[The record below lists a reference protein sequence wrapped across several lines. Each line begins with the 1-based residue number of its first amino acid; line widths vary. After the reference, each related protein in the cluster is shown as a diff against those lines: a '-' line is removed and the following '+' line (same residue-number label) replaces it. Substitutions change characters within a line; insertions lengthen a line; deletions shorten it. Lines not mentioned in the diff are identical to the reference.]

1 MNGLA
6 LGVHMNKVAKNSI
19 SHQIRISARD
29 KIKEL
34 RPEWPNDVITT
45 LLVATVLHTADHY
58 FADHTTSF
66 GSQSKTLRFDYSF
79 LRLGIYGLNNYFTR
93 LVKICQNL
101 DDPIC
106 KVQDSAMEFDT
117 VFANEIHIA
126 VTS

>member
-1 MNGLA
+1 
-6 LGVHMNKVAKNSI
+6 MNKVAKNSI

-93 LVKICQNL
+93 RVKICQHL

-106 KVQDSAMEFDT
+106 KAIYDSAIEFDT

-126 VTS
+126 VAS

>member
-1 MNGLA
+1 
-6 LGVHMNKVAKNSI
+6 MNKVAKNSI

-93 LVKICQNL
+93 CVKICQHL

-106 KVQDSAMEFDT
+106 KAIYESAMEFDP

-126 VTS
+126 VAS